1 MQLTMQLDQAHTE
14 IFIASIGDN
23 ERLIHKVCSMYAVD
37 AEEKKD
43 LFQEIVLQAW
53 TAYGRFKGAAS
64 FSTWLY
70 RIALNTAINYQR
82 KVRKDTVYND
92 AIILELPDNVSKEEE
107 EKYKIMYRLIGNLP
121 RVERALIMLYMDDYS
136 YQQIAEIMG
145 ISTTNVGTRIG
156 RIKEKLKRQAQSTN

>member
-1 MQLTMQLDQAHTE
+1 MQLTMQLDRAHTE
-14 IFIASIGDN
+14 TFIASISDN
-23 ERLIHKVCSMYAVD
+23 ERLIHKVCSMYATD

-53 TAYGRFKGAAS
+53 TAYGRFKGDAA

-82 KVRKDTVYND
+82 KAKKDTVYND
-92 AIILELPDNVSKEEE
+92 AVIPELPDNVSQEEE
-107 EKYKIMYRLIGNLP
+107 EQYKTMYRLIGNLP
-121 RVERALIMLYMDDYS
+121 RMERALIMLYMDDYS
-136 YQQIAEIMG
+136 YHQIAEIMG

-156 RIKEKLKRQAQSTN
+156 RIKEKLKKQAQSTN